1 MKNLLNEIVKSLV
14 DNEDAVVIKEVQGEQ
29 TDIFEVSVDKE
40 DVGKIIGKQGRTA
53 QSIRTLMRAISKKKG
68 KSYILNI
75 L

>member
-1 MKNLLNEIVKSLV
+1 MKNLLTEIVKSLV
-14 DNEDAVVIKEVQGEQ
+14 DKEDAVEIKEVQGNQ

-40 DVGKIIGKQGRTA
+40 DIGKVIGKQGKTA

-68 KSYILNI
+68 KTYILNI

>member
-1 MKNLLNEIVKSLV
+1 MKNLLIEIVKSLV
-14 DNEDAVVIKEVQGEQ
+14 DKEDAVSVNEVQGNQ
-29 TDIFEVSVDKE
+29 TDIFEVTVDKD
-40 DVGKIIGKQGRTA
+40 DVGKIIGKQGKTA

>member
-1 MKNLLNEIVKSLV
+1 MKNLLSDIVKSLV

>member
-68 KSYILNI
+68 KDYILNI

>member
-1 MKNLLNEIVKSLV
+1 MKNLLTEIVKSLV
-14 DNEDAVVIKEVQGEQ
+14 DKEDAVVINEVQGNQ